1 MKTRVRQLLL
11 VTLLLLVLSQSP
23 VCAGMPQLVL
33 IQGQS
38 RILTVNN
45 LTRVAVGDQT
55 IVDVAVVDSSQVILN
70 PLQVGITSL
79 HLWSSNSQ
87 QAYRVRV
94 VADDGTLIKE
104 YLTALNLPQVSAW
117 IAD

>member
-1 MKTRVRQLLL
+1 MKTRVRQFLL

-38 RILTVNN
+38 CILTVNN

-70 PLQVGITSL
+70 PFKSGL
-79 HLWSSNSQ
+79 HPCICGAAIPN
-87 QAYRVRV
+87 R
-94 VADDGTLIKE
+94 LIE
-104 YLTALNLPQVSAW
+104 
-117 IAD
+117 